1 MAEDDAPRNTVPSD
15 DPLDPQP
22 GSSGEPSSAEPPDSG
37 PEAGATAQQPPL
49 DQTVDAGPLDQT
61 ARPAPLDE
69 TQVGSPPV
77 PDAGPTGTGVLPPV
91 ASEPPR
97 WSARAQVPQRDLDD
111 DGYGAWSQTQWQEV
125 EEQRRPGTLA
135 PVLITLVVVLL
146 VALIALG
153 VWLSLRGRDTP
164 VTPPSATPTPAPA
177 VPTTTAPAPTTSPPS
192 PTPAAEVEIPAVR
205 TLSYEEAVDRLA
217 AAGFTNVARVD
228 EVSDLPAGQV
238 IDTNPPA
245 GTRLRPGTAIEIR
258 VSTGLPETTTAGPTT
273 PPAAD

>member
-1 MAEDDAPRNTVPSD
+1 MAEADAPRNTVPSD

-22 GSSGEPSSAEPPDSG
+22 GTSGEPPSVEPPDSA
-37 PEAGATAQQPPL
+37 PEAGATAHQPPL
-49 DQTVDAGPLDQT
+49 DQTVDAGPLDQA

-69 TQVGSPPV
+69 TRVGSPPV
-77 PDAGPTGTGVLPPV
+77 PDAGPTGTGVLPV
-91 ASEPPR
+91 ASDPPR
-97 WSARAQVPQRDLDD
+97 WSARAQVPQPDRDD
-111 DGYGAWSQTQWQEV
+111 DGYGAWSQTEWQEID
-125 EEQRRPGTLA
+125 EQRRPGSLA
-135 PVLITLVVVLL
+135 PVLITLCVVLL

-164 VTPPSATPTPAPA
+164 VTPPSVSPTPAPA
-177 VPTTTAPAPTTSPPS
+177 VPTTTAPAPTSSAPS

-205 TLSYEEAVDRLA
+205 TLSYEEAVARLA
-217 AAGFTNVARVD
+217 AAGFTNVTRVN

-245 GTRLRPGTAIEIR
+245 GTRLRPETAIEIR
-258 VSTGLPETTTAGPTT
+258 VSTGLPETTTVATTT